1 MDDLNIYYKYIEEIL
16 IIIND
21 FTSRYGKVLTI
32 DEIKLP
38 LTCSSIGLSGNDLFE
53 LYLILCKCLSV
64 EIKLEDY
71 YDFYSIDRIALTIIR
86 QKREGIWILKMN
98 WSWFYESLGNL
109 LLCLLFLLSFYFP
122 FCLWFLI
129 SLLLGIIW
137 LGWRIIML
145 KFLQ

>member
-32 DEIKLP
+32 DDIKLP

-71 YDFYSIDRIALTIIR
+71 YDFYSIGRIALTIMR
-86 QKREGIWILKMN
+86 QKERG
-98 WSWFYESLGNL
+98 YE
-109 LLCLLFLLSFYFP
+109 F
-122 FCLWFLI
+122 
-129 SLLLGIIW
+129 
-137 LGWRIIML
+137 
-145 KFLQ
+145 

>member
-16 IIIND
+16 MIIND

-32 DEIKLP
+32 DDIKLP

-98 WSWFYESLGNL
+98 WSWFYESRGNL
-109 LLCLLFLLSFYFP
+109 L
-122 FCLWFLI
+122 
-129 SLLLGIIW
+129 
-137 LGWRIIML
+137 
-145 KFLQ
+145 

>member
-32 DEIKLP
+32 DDIKLP

-71 YDFYSIDRIALTIIR
+71 YDFYSIDRIALTIMR
-86 QKREGIWILKMN
+86 QKERG
-98 WSWFYESLGNL
+98 YE
-109 LLCLLFLLSFYFP
+109 F
-122 FCLWFLI
+122 
-129 SLLLGIIW
+129 
-137 LGWRIIML
+137 
-145 KFLQ
+145 

>member
-32 DEIKLP
+32 DDIKLT

-71 YDFYSIDRIALTIIR
+71 YDFYSIDRIALTIMR
-86 QKREGIWILKMN
+86 QKERG
-98 WSWFYESLGNL
+98 YE
-109 LLCLLFLLSFYFP
+109 F
-122 FCLWFLI
+122 
-129 SLLLGIIW
+129 
-137 LGWRIIML
+137 
-145 KFLQ
+145 